1 MNKIEIERALRELR
15 LCGIAEALCT
25 RMTQAQAAQQPF
37 LETFAATRRT
47 SWTAGPPAA
56 LSPDRAPLQANGSG

>member
-1 MNKIEIERALRELR
+1 MNMIEIQRALRELR
-15 LCGIAEALCT
+15 LRGIDEALCT

-47 SWTAGPPAA
+47 SWTAGPPCQYD
-56 LSPDRAPLQANGSG
+56 LRHLPLINQ